1 MASSHLTRTT
11 SKENVLYYKLR
22 KAKPTNGASYKKPEV
37 QAAFSVADKG
47 KKVIVKDS
55 PPKKGAKRFT

>member
-1 MASSHLTRTT
+1 MFF
-11 SKENVLYYKLR
+11 SKEKPKETVLYDKLH

-47 KKVIVKDS
+47 KKVIVQDS
-55 PPKKGAKRFT
+55 PPTKRFIQGAQR